1 MDGENVHEQIVKCFP
16 DLVYN
21 VVSQAIDP
29 MRHYTEWD
37 LAKANQILSDK
48 LFGTQTE
55 YLDAENTDKANF
67 NDVYEMVL
75 DAVNEQ
81 YEEKIA
87 KLKAEG
93 FNFDAFERDVLLSVV
108 DKKWVE
114 HIDAMV
120 NLRNGI
126 GLRGYGG
133 KDPLVEYRREA
144 IGMFNQM
151 IDAINSETA
160 IFLFKV
166 RIERKEPPKPVP
178 APVVVKNVNLGKVGR
193 NDPCPCGSG
202 KKYKNCCGKI
212 A

>member
-1 MDGENVHEQIVKCFP
+1 
-16 DLVYN
+16 
-21 VVSQAIDP
+21 
-29 MRHYTEWD
+29 
-37 LAKANQILSDK
+37 
-48 LFGTQTE
+48 
-55 YLDAENTDKANF
+55 
-67 NDVYEMVL
+67 MVL

-81 YEEKIA
+81 YEEKIT

-93 FNFDAFERDVLLSVV
+93 FNFDAFERDVLLSIV
-108 DKKWVE
+108 DRKWVD

-133 KDPLVEYRREA
+133 KDPLAEYRREA

-151 IDAINSETA
+151 IDAINNETA

-166 RIERKEPPKPVP
+166 RIERQEPPKPAP
-178 APVVVKNVNLGKVGR
+178 ATVMPKNVNLKKVGR

-202 KKYKNCCGKI
+202 KKYKNCCGKVK
-212 A
+212 